1 MFPTAQKCEKG
12 NFGEETLKRL
22 KTRKLSPK
30 KKKNSKE
37 GIMRLS

>member
-22 KTRKLSPK
+22 KTRKLLK

-37 GIMRLS
+37 GIMRVS